1 MGTQGPEDEELSPE
15 FIAEFIAD
23 PKWGRKRLPYL
34 VGLLEHDE
42 RRWRIVAAWACCL
55 TASEYPETVEY
66 LLRRL
71 SDRLSEEG
79 PVSLELTQALDYIA
93 SRHSEEVEAVL
104 VEMAEADRDAPV
116 PLPETGSFT
125 RSHYYRPEPS
135 RSGIGRT
142 NLPGEA
148 RERSIRHQYEDD
160 TPGPAGAGG
169 GDGDVGAEPEAE
181 EPAESSE
188 TDAQPEEDGTMGGL
202 ADSMDEVALI
212 AAQSVYDD
220 LNILAARHR
229 GRYADV
235 FRSLGIREEMEEA
248 LSLRLFHRPADE
260 TRWDAY
266 ARDLRVELQRW
277 DAVSD
282 HDHVVSV
289 RDSGFQPRL
298 WLASAYTGET
308 LVDQGRLQPDD
319 ALRDGLKLAE
329 GLSYVHQNDV
339 VHGALDPRN
348 VAYPGEAFGD
358 EEHQPPSLD
367 NVGLIHVYRFYFDP
381 SIGLDPRFAAP
392 EFFSEAYGPVD
403 HTTDIYGLG
412 AVLYRLFTGRPPFTG
427 SYEAVRTAVTE
438 AEPPVPSEA
447 ASEVPDGL
455 DDVVATAMAKQKIT
469 RYETVEQ
476 LRRDLAGLGD

>member
-1 MGTQGPEDEELSPE
+1 MGTQEPDDEELSPE

-34 VGLLEHDE
+34 VGLLEHEE

-66 LLRRL
+66 LVRRL
-71 SDRLSEEG
+71 SDRLSGEE

-93 SRHSEEVEAVL
+93 SRHAEEVETVL
-104 VEMAEADRDAPV
+104 VEMADEDRDSPV
-116 PLPETGSFT
+116 PFPETGSFT

-148 RERSIRHQYEDD
+148 GQQSIRHQYEDD
-160 TPGPAGAGG
+160 TTGPAGAGG
-169 GDGDVGAEPEAE
+169 GGEGGAEPEGEEATNESGADAE
-181 EPAESSE
+181 AA
-188 TDAQPEEDGTMGGL
+188 DDGTMGAL
-202 ADSMDEVALI
+202 DDSMDEVALI

-229 GRYADV
+229 GRFADV
-235 FRSLGIREEMEEA
+235 FRSLGIREEVEEA

-277 DAVSD
+277 QAVCD
-282 HDHVVSV
+282 HENIVTV

-298 WLASAYTGET
+298 WLASEYTGET
-308 LVDQGRLQPDD
+308 LADHDHLQLAD
-319 ALRDGLKLAE
+319 ALQDGLKLAE
-329 GLSYVHQNDV
+329 GLSYAHQNDV

-348 VAYPGEAFGD
+348 IAYPGEAFGD
-358 EEHQPPSLD
+358 EAHQAPLLD
-367 NVGLIHVYRFYFDP
+367 NVGLIHVYRYYFDP

-392 EFFSEAYGPVD
+392 EFFSDQYGSVD
-403 HTTDIYGLG
+403 HSTDIYGLG
-412 AVLYRLFTGRPPFTG
+412 AVLYRLFTGRPPYTG
-427 SYEAVRTAVTE
+427 SYEEVRSGVTD
-438 AEPPVPSEA
+438 AAPPVPSEA
-447 ASEVPDGL
+447 DPELPEAF

-476 LRRDLAGLGD
+476 LRRDLVELGD